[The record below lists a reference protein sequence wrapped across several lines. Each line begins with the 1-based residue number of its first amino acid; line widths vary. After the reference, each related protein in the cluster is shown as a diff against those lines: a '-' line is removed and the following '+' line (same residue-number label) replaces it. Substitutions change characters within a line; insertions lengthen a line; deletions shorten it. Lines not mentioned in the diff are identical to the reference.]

1 MILPIYLYGQ
11 PVLRKPTEDI
21 TPDSLDLQQLLSDMW
36 ETLAVAEGCG
46 LAAPQIGLSIRL
58 FVIDLNVLA
67 EDDPACDGFK
77 KVFINPK
84 IVEYSEKTE
93 TRDEGCLSLPGI
105 NESVKRSWSVKIAYF
120 DENWVRHEEVIE
132 GFPARAV
139 QHEYDHLEGKM
150 FIDHLSPIRRQ
161 MNRTKLSSMVKGKI
175 RCRYTIKSN

>member
-1 MILPIYLYGQ
+1 MIYPITIYGN
-11 PVLRKPTEDI
+11 PVLRKETVDI
-21 TPDSLDLQQLLSDMW
+21 DKDYPELQQLIEDMFK
-36 ETLAVAEGCG
+36 TLYRAEGVG

-105 NESVKRSWSVKIAYF
+105 NESVKRSWSVNIAYF

>member
-1 MILPIYLYGQ
+1 MIYPITIYGN
-11 PVLRKPTEDI
+11 PVLRKETVDI
-21 TPDSLDLQQLLSDMW
+21 DKDYPELQQLIDDMYK
-36 ETLAVAEGCG
+36 TLYRAEGVG

-84 IVEYSEKTE
+84 IVEYSEEKE
-93 TRDEGCLSLPGI
+93 SRDEGCLSLPGI
-105 NESVKRSWSVKIAYF
+105 SESVKRSVSVKIVYF
-120 DENWVRHEEVIE
+120 DENWERHEDVFE

-139 QHEYDHLEGKM
+139 QHEYDHLEGTM

-161 MNRTKLSSMVKGKI
+161 MNRSKLNSMVKGKI

>member
-1 MILPIYLYGQ
+1 MIYPITIYGN
-11 PVLRKPTEDI
+11 PVLRKETVDI
-21 TPDSLDLQQLLSDMW
+21 DKDYPELQQLIEDMFK
-36 ETLAVAEGCG
+36 TLYRAEGVG

-84 IVEYSEKTE
+84 IIEYSEKTE

-120 DENWVRHEEVIE
+120 DENWERHEDVFE

-139 QHEYDHLEGKM
+139 QHEYDHLEGTM